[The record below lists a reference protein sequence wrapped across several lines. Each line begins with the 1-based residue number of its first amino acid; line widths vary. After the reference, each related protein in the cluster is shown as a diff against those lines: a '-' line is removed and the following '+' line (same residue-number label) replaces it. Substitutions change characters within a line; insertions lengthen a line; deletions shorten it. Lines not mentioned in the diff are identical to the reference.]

1 MPKGWKITSVTT
13 RLGGAPLKEYFIV
26 ALEDRHE
33 AVRVLRERKNLVD
46 ADITVIGEVSA
57 KQLDWLDVR
66 GGEIFSVLAIS

>member
-1 MPKGWKITSVTT
+1 M
-13 RLGGAPLKEYFIV
+13 KEYFIV

-46 ADITVIGEVSA
+46 ADITVIGEVWA